1 MSDVRRLQ
9 SLIWSALLGMAAW
22 LSADT
27 LPAFAQDATA
37 RADTSVLAKPAGGS
51 LIPFPI
57 LFYQPE
63 TGTGFG
69 ASVVYLFTL
78 GEGARPGD
86 ESRSLRSSVGATVI
100 YTTKKQVITSLD
112 AETFPGGGR
121 YRALANVSFVR
132 FPNSFWGIGNDTP
145 DSLEED
151 YTPDQIAASLEF
163 SVEVSPHMY
172 AGVFGQGANR
182 ELREIE
188 EGGLI
193 ATEAVPGT
201 EDGTLVMLGLLLTRD
216 SRSGNV
222 YPRSGEY
229 HQLRASRTLD
239 ASGNG
244 NDFSTLSLDLRFY
257 APIGSG
263 VMAFHALGI
272 ASGEVPPFDLMPRLG
287 GESLLRGYFGG
298 RFRDRSLG
306 ALQAEYRS
314 PLWRRL
320 RGVLFAGVGQVADV
334 PGDMRFDAF
343 HASAGCGMRFLL
355 NRREEFSLRVDL
367 GWGFDVESSGVYIG
381 LNQVF

>member
-1 MSDVRRLQ
+1 MRSTQ
-9 SLIWSALLGMAAW
+9 SLIRASVMLGMVAW
-22 LSADT
+22 LWADAIPALGQPADT
-27 LPAFAQDATA
+27 
-37 RADTSVLAKPAGGS
+37 TSLHAKPAQGGS

-78 GEGARPGD
+78 GEGTRPGD
-86 ESRSLRSSVGATVI
+86 EGRSLRSSVAATAI
-100 YTTKKQVITSLD
+100 YTAKKQVITSLN
-112 AETFPGGGR
+112 AEMFPGGGH

-151 YTPDQIAASLEF
+151 YTPDQIAASAEF
-163 SVEVSPHMY
+163 SVEVARHMY
-172 AGVFGQGANR
+172 AGVFGQGGNR

-201 EDGTLVMLGLLLTRD
+201 EDGTLVTLGLLLTRD
-216 SRSGNV
+216 SRSSNV
-222 YPRSGEY
+222 YPRSGEF
-229 HQLRASRTLD
+229 HRLRASRSLD

-244 NDFSTLSLDLRFY
+244 NDFSTLSLDLRAY
-257 APIGSG
+257 VPIRSG
-263 VMAFHALGI
+263 VMAFRALGV

-306 ALQAEYRS
+306 ALEAEYRS
-314 PLWRRL
+314 PQWRRL

-334 PGDMRFDAF
+334 PADMRLDSF
-343 HASAGCGMRFLL
+343 HPSAGCGLRFLL
-355 NRREEFSLRVDL
+355 NRREEFSLRVDV
-367 GWGFDVESSGVYIG
+367 GWGFDVESNGVYVG

>member
-1 MSDVRRLQ
+1 MRSAQ
-9 SLIWSALLGMAAW
+9 SLLRSPVVLGMAAW

-27 LPAFAQDATA
+27 TPALAQNAGATA
-37 RADTSVLAKPAGGS
+37 DTTSLHAKPAQGGS

-78 GEGARPGD
+78 GEGTRPGH
-86 ESRSLRSSVGATVI
+86 EGRSLRSSVGATAI

-132 FPNSFWGIGNDTP
+132 FPSSFWGIGNDTP
-145 DSLEED
+145 ESLEED
-151 YTPDQIAASLEF
+151 YTPDQIAASAEF
-163 SVEVSPHMY
+163 SVEVARHMY
-172 AGVFGQGANR
+172 AGVFGQGGNR
-182 ELREIE
+182 ELRVIE

-193 ATEAVPGT
+193 ATGAVPGT
-201 EDGTLVMLGLLLTRD
+201 EDGTLVTLGLILTRD
-216 SRSGNV
+216 SRSSNV

-229 HQLRASRTLD
+229 HQLRASRSLD

-244 NDFSTLSLDLRFY
+244 NDFSTLSLDLRTY
-257 APIGSG
+257 VPIRSG
-263 VMAFHALGI
+263 VMAFRALGI
-272 ASGEVPPFDLMPRLG
+272 ASGETPPFDLMPRLG

-298 RFRDRSLG
+298 RFRDRSLA
-306 ALQAEYRS
+306 ALEAEYRS
-314 PLWRRL
+314 PQWRRL
-320 RGVLFAGVGQVADV
+320 RGVLFAGIGQVADV
-334 PGDMRFDAF
+334 PGDMRLDAF
-343 HASAGCGMRFLL
+343 HPSAGCGMRFLL
-355 NRREEFSLRVDL
+355 NRREEFSLRVDV